1 MIVKFNRYKLIGI
14 LFFLGLMNYTL
25 VGAQNA
31 VIITIDEAIQYA
43 LANNRDIQIAGFEEQ
58 IAKSQHSQ
66 TDAIWLPQVN
76 ASYTAMSSNNPLYAF
91 GFKLQQQGVEM
102 ADFNPEVLNYPNETQ
117 NYMAMIE
124 VRQPLLNIDNIYQ
137 RKAVSKQSE
146 IAGYKSQ
153 RTKEYVTFQVK
164 KSYMQ
169 LQFAYNAVTV
179 VADALERAQVVYE
192 FVNNRYEKGLLPKSD
207 LLNAQLQVKT
217 LETKLSEAQSGVQNA
232 SDMLG
237 LAMGRISQEVYQVVE
252 NSSTREDNLIIPDS
266 VPDLRADMLAMRSAI
281 EATSLMRQSKITS
294 LMPRI
299 NAFASYQLND
309 KEITGFG
316 SDSHYIG
323 VQLAWTLFDGSQSY
337 HQISEQKKR
346 HSMLN
351 IQFEK
356 QKLESETELQ
366 RTKRGVRDSQLKL
379 IQHQVSLTQA
389 DESLRIVQNRH
400 EQGLAN
406 TSDLLMAQSQL
417 AMLDLSL
424 QQVKLELS
432 IGNAYGEF
440 LTSVTK

>member
-1 MIVKFNRYKLIGI
+1 
-14 LFFLGLMNYTL
+14 
-25 VGAQNA
+25 
-31 VIITIDEAIQYA
+31 
-43 LANNRDIQIAGFEEQ
+43 
-58 IAKSQHSQ
+58 
-66 TDAIWLPQVN
+66 
-76 ASYTAMSSNNPLYAF
+76 
-91 GFKLQQQGVEM
+91 
-102 ADFNPEVLNYPNETQ
+102 
-117 NYMAMIE
+117 
-124 VRQPLLNIDNIYQ
+124 
-137 RKAVSKQSE
+137 
-146 IAGYKSQ
+146 
-153 RTKEYVTFQVK
+153 
-164 KSYMQ
+164 
-169 LQFAYNAVTV
+169 
-179 VADALERAQVVYE
+179 
-192 FVNNRYEKGLLPKSD
+192 
-207 LLNAQLQVKT
+207 
-217 LETKLSEAQSGVQNA
+217 
-232 SDMLG
+232 
-237 LAMGRISQEVYQVVE
+237 
-252 NSSTREDNLIIPDS
+252 
-266 VPDLRADMLAMRSAI
+266 
-281 EATSLMRQSKITS
+281 
-294 LMPRI
+294 MPRI